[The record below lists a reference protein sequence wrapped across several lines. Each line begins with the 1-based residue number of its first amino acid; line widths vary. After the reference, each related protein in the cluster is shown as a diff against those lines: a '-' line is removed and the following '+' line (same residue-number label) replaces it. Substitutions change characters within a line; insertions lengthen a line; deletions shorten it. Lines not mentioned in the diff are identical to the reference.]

1 MIFSYE
7 EGNKQRNTS
16 LKDNNNYQTEIPH
29 YSQVHGILIIVK
41 TIYSAVFTYLC

>member
-29 YSQVHGILIIVK
+29 YSQVYGILIIVK